1 MAHFRGT
8 ICGHRGVASRLGTK
22 GSGLE
27 TKAASWQGAVGVQLY
42 AQNGVDMARVSLT
55 THHGAGTNRLLYD
68 GPVDSPDAPL
78 GEAPPLATLR
88 WSAFG
93 STDISIATF
102 TSDDYERLAEI
113 VGSLVI
119 AQFDDQ
125 EAYRSTINELFGLY
139 VDNAA
144 PPH

>member
-1 MAHFRGT
+1 MKIKQLAPNQTEIYKDDGT
-8 ICGHRGVASRLGTK
+8 VIFISYETPVAAFVDGFKWIRSAEKYSQTTSRHINKWL
-22 GSGLE
+22 SGLNVE
-27 TKAASWQGAVGVQLY
+27 TVPQ
-42 AQNGVDMARVSLT
+42 AQIDALMT
-55 THHGAGTNRLLYD
+55 T
-68 GPVDSPDAPL
+68 
-78 GEAPPLATLR
+78 PLATRR

-102 TSDDYERLAEI
+102 TSDDYERLTEI